1 MIRNNDSLRIAEDK
15 LALLL
20 AFLETARRL
29 SFVGAAV
36 ALDLT
41 PSTLSRRVKR
51 LEDLLGVQLLV
62 RTTRRVTLTEAGELY
77 LSHVDR
83 IMTDLDEADAIAAS
97 LGARPAGLLTVTVP
111 STFGRL
117 HVAPKIPAFMCR
129 YPDIRV
135 DLQFT
140 DHFVDLVDQRIDV
153 AIRIGELKDSS
164 LRVRKLADNYR
175 RLVASPT
182 YLERYGTPQAPDDLL
197 GHKCLHFSH
206 LRTGNR
212 WELKKAGE
220 AQLIPI
226 SPWLR
231 ANDAGVLFE
240 AACGGAGI
248 ALLADFITADAL
260 RSGKLKTV
268 LPDWCIPETGIYALY
283 PGAGHLA
290 AKTRMFIDYLVEIFS
305 PVAPWQLNQP
315 QEPAMVKA

>member
-1 MIRNNDSLRIAEDK
+1 MTRNSISLRTVEDK

-29 SFVGAAV
+29 SFAGAAV

-51 LEDLLGVQLLV
+51 LEDLLGVQLLF

-77 LSHVDR
+77 LSHVER
-83 IMTDLDEADAIAAS
+83 IMADLDEADAAAAS

-117 HVAPKIPAFMCR
+117 HVVPMIPAFMYR
-129 YPDIRV
+129 YPDIRI

-164 LRVRKLADNYR
+164 LRVRKLANNQR
-175 RLVASPT
+175 CLVASPA
-182 YLERYGTPQAPDDLL
+182 YLDRYGTPQTPDDLS

-206 LRTGNR
+206 LMTGDR
-212 WELKKAGE
+212 WELQKAGE
-220 AQLIPI
+220 IRLIPI

-231 ANDAGVLFE
+231 ANDASVLFK
-240 AACGGAGI
+240 AACAGAGI

-260 RSGKLKTV
+260 GSGKLRRV
-268 LPDWCIPETGIYALY
+268 LPDWSIPETGIYALY
-283 PGAGHLA
+283 PGVGYFP
-290 AKTRMFIDYLVEIFS
+290 AKTRVFVDYLVENFS
-305 PVAPWQLNQP
+305 SVVPWRSDNSLKMSSP
-315 QEPAMVKA
+315 